1 MLLSKCPLTNEL
13 LNNIGDFAFSGCS
26 GLTSAYFQG
35 NAPSVG
41 ADLFDVPPVWTP
53 PVSVFDPATIYYLPG
68 TTGWGSTIGGR
79 PAVLWN
85 PLMQASGPNFG
96 VLSNQFGFT
105 ISGTTNLPIVVE
117 ASVNLPRASWTPL
130 QSCTI
135 TNGAIY
141 FSDSAWTNY
150 PARFYR
156 IRSP

>member
-68 TTGWGSTIGGR
+68 TTGWGLTFAGLS
-79 PAVLWN
+79 AVLWT
-85 PLMQASGPNFG
+85 LQVQTSDTSFG
-96 VLSNQFGFT
+96 VRTNQFGFT
-105 ISGTTNLPIVVE
+105 LNWASGMTVVVE
-117 ASVNLPRASWTPL
+117 ASTNLANPTWSPI
-130 QSCTI
+130 S
-135 TNGAIY
+135 TNNLISGSAY
-141 FSDSAWTNY
+141 FSDPQWTNY
-150 PARFYR
+150 PSRFYR
-156 IRSP
+156 LRSP